1 MKKII
6 GFLLVS
12 VFILSIV
19 ACSKKKT
26 EEEEVLY
33 VGTNAEFPPF
43 EYLLEN
49 DIVGFDVD
57 LVSEIALLIG
67 KKIEFK
73 NIAFDGLLPAL
84 QAKKIDIIIAGM
96 TATEERKQFVN
107 FSDKY
112 YVSKQA
118 ILVAADNTT
127 IVTFDSLPGKSVGVV
142 LGYTGDIA
150 VSALSDV
157 DIKRYNGTSEAVLA
171 LKANKIDAVVVDSEP
186 AKNYSAQN
194 PEIKML
200 VSDLIEEEYAIA
212 LRKDETELLD
222 QINIALQTLKDN
234 GTYDELVI
242 KHFK

>member
-1 MKKII
+1 MVIMKKII

-73 NIAFDGLLPAL
+73 NIAFDGLLPA
-84 QAKKIDIIIAGM
+84 
-96 TATEERKQFVN
+96 
-107 FSDKY
+107 
-112 YVSKQA
+112 
-118 ILVAADNTT
+118 
-127 IVTFDSLPGKSVGVV
+127 
-142 LGYTGDIA
+142 
-150 VSALSDV
+150 
-157 DIKRYNGTSEAVLA
+157 
-171 LKANKIDAVVVDSEP
+171 
-186 AKNYSAQN
+186 
-194 PEIKML
+194 
-200 VSDLIEEEYAIA
+200 
-212 LRKDETELLD
+212 
-222 QINIALQTLKDN
+222 
-234 GTYDELVI
+234 
-242 KHFK
+242 

>member
-1 MKKII
+1 MKKNKII

-19 ACSKKKT
+19 ACSKNKK
-26 EEEEVLY
+26 EEVLY

-49 DIVGFDVD
+49 DIVGFDID
-57 LVSEIALLIG
+57 LVNEIALLIG
-67 KKIEFK
+67 KKIEMK

-96 TATEERKQFVN
+96 TATEERRQFVN

-118 ILVAADNTT
+118 ILVDKDNTT
-127 IVTFDSLPGKSVGVV
+127 IKTFDSLPGKTVGVV

-150 VSALSDV
+150 VSALPNV

-186 AKNYSAQN
+186 AKNYSKQN

-200 VSDLIEEEYAIA
+200 VSDLVEEEYAIA

-222 QINIALQTLKDN
+222 QINVALQTLKDN
-234 GTYDELVI
+234 GTYDELII